1 MKRAFRNFLLAGAA
15 AVALVTAPK
24 PADAIFGMGDLVF
37 DPIMNSLQIE
47 QFAKQLEQAAV
58 ELQQLEQTVETYV
71 HMVQNATRLQNLPQ
85 ILDTLG
91 LDTGQLTSGMS
102 ALKAINSLYSIGNTG
117 EQFASDARRLLNTNG
132 YVVPSLDMNTFRSLA
147 GGLYRPE
154 DATTAA
160 NGYNRQVKDTDQ
172 YIQSA
177 GVLADVNTQRANL
190 ASSLNDQLQA
200 AAGLGDTSQ
209 GATLQSILALQ
220 GTAARQNDLLVRT
233 TTVAADAA
241 LQERLARIQAETAI
255 AEGDL
260 ANVRARQDYANA
272 SINDVTNLA
281 WTAQ

>member
-1 MKRAFRNFLLAGAA
+1 MRRALRNFLLAGAA
-15 AVALVTAPK
+15 TVALVAASK
-24 PADAIFGMGDLVF
+24 PADAVFGMGDIVF

-58 ELQQLEQTVETYV
+58 ELQQLEQTVETYT

-91 LDTGQLTSGMS
+91 LDMGQLTSGMS
-102 ALKAINSLYSIGNTG
+102 ALRAINSLYSISNTG
-117 EQFASDARRLLNTNG
+117 EQFVGDARRLLNANG
-132 YVVPSLDMNTFRSLA
+132 YVVPSFDMNTFRSLA
-147 GGLYRPE
+147 GGFYRPE
-154 DATTAA
+154 DATAAA

-241 LQERLARIQAETAI
+241 LQERLARIQAETKI
-255 AEGDL
+255 VEGDL

-272 SINDVTNLA
+272 SINDVTDLA

>member
-1 MKRAFRNFLLAGAA
+1 MRRAFRNLLLAGAA
-15 AVALVTAPK
+15 AVALVAAPK
-24 PADAIFGMGDLVF
+24 PADAIFGMGDIVF

-58 ELQQLEQTVETYV
+58 ELQQLEKTVETYT

-85 ILDTLG
+85 ILETLG
-91 LDTGQLTSGMS
+91 LDTGDLTAGMS
-102 ALKAINSLYSIGNTG
+102 ALKAINSLYSIANTG
-117 EQFASDARRLLNTNG
+117 ERFVSDARRVLSTDG
-132 YVVPSLDMNTFRSLA
+132 YTLPSFDINTFRSLA

-154 DATTAA
+154 DATAAA

-209 GATLQSILALQ
+209 GATLHSLLALQ
-220 GTAARQNDLLVRT
+220 GTAARQNDLMVRT

-241 LQERLARIQAETAI
+241 LQERLARIQAETKI

-260 ANVRARQDYANA
+260 ANARARQDYANA
-272 SINDVTNLA
+272 SINDVTTLA

>member
-1 MKRAFRNFLLAGAA
+1 MKHAFRNFLLAGAA

-24 PADAIFGMGDLVF
+24 PADAIFGVGDVVF

-147 GGLYRPE
+147 GNFYRPE